1 MRDRKL
7 FKMGW
12 NTFSLD
18 QSNSKILLIVI
29 SPETKNWI
37 MVLCMQT
44 DTEERKKKMKM
55 IGLGW
60 IWSFALIW
68 LISGFNFCFFIR
80 TIINSFQSS
89 VLFHI
94 ETIHLVCT
102 VNQMTRVYFICNTG
116 LKWVKQIE
124 ICFTFYMNCANDCWW
139 C

>member
-1 MRDRKL
+1 MKDL
-7 FKMGW
+7 ELIKMVW
-12 NTFSLD
+12 NTFFLD
-18 QSNSKILLIVI
+18 QSNSKILLIRI

-37 MVLCMQT
+37 MVLCMQI

-55 IGLGW
+55 IGVDLIICANLTDFW
-60 IWSFALIW
+60 IQFL
-68 LISGFNFCFFIR
+68 LFFIR

-102 VNQMTRVYFICNTG
+102 VNQMTRYYFIRNTG

-124 ICFTFYMNCANDCWW
+124 ICFTFYMSCANDCWW